1 MSLAIDTNVLVHAF
15 REDAPRH
22 ALAKRV
28 LESLLGAGRSLA
40 LPLPCLYEFLRI
52 VTHAN
57 IFITP
62 TPLGLALDALDRLLD
77 AEGVWLLAPTQ
88 RHPQLL
94 REVLIAGNATGN
106 LVHDAHIA
114 ALMRE
119 HGVTDILTEDRD
131 FHRFPGVRVVHL
143 EELKAGGRG
152 A

>member
-15 REDAPRH
+15 REDASRH
-22 ALAKRV
+22 VLAKRA

-52 VTHAN
+52 VTHPS
-57 IFITP
+57 IFLTP
-62 TPLGLALDALDRLLD
+62 APLKLALDALDRLLG
-77 AEGVWLLAPTQ
+77 AEGVWLLAPTE

-94 REVLIAGNATGN
+94 REVLLAANATGN
-106 LVHDAHIA
+106 LVHDGHIA

-143 EELKAGGRG
+143 EGLTAGGRG
-152 A
+152 G

>member
-1 MSLAIDTNVLVHAF
+1 VSLALDTNVLVHAF
-15 REDAPRH
+15 REDASRH
-22 ALAKRV
+22 AVAKHA
-28 LESLLGAGRSLA
+28 LEGLLGAGRPLA

-52 VTHAN
+52 VTHPS

-77 AEGVWLLAPTQ
+77 AEGCWLLTPTQ

-94 REVLIAGNATGN
+94 REVLVASKATGN

-119 HGVTDILTEDRD
+119 HGVADILTEDRD
-131 FHRFPGVRVVHL
+131 FLRFPGVRVIHL
-143 EELKAGGRG
+143 DELRA
-152 A
+152 